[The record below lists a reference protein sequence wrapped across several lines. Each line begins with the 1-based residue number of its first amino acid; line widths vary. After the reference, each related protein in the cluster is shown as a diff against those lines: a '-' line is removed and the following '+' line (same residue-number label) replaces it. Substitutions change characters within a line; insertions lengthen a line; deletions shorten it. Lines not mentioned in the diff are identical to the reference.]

1 MNRIPYLVLLGL
13 AAGATLVAQ
22 GPGRGPRGGFGPG
35 GNCPGMQQSGSRAP
49 IASNPIV
56 EVKSKITA
64 VQIAR
69 GQGMPSLE
77 IAEGGQKTRV
87 VLGSMRYLMQQDFN
101 PKAGDEVS
109 VKGYK
114 SGTDIF
120 AITVAVAGGP
130 VLRLR
135 DDNGWPV
142 WAGRGRMGRCGCCG
156 GCGNQ

>member
-1 MNRIPYLVLLGL
+1 MNRIPYLILVGI
-13 AAGATLVAQ
+13 AAGATLLAQ
-22 GPGRGPRGGFGPG
+22 GPGSCGGA
-35 GNCPGMQQSGSRAP
+35 GNGAGMQQSGAKAP

-56 EVKSKITA
+56 EMAGKITA

-77 IAEGGQKTRV
+77 IESSGQKFKV
-87 VLGSMRYLMQQDFN
+87 ILGSMRYLMQQNFN
-101 PKAGDEVS
+101 PKAGDAVS

-114 SGTDIF
+114 SDTGVY
-120 AITVAVAGGP
+120 AITVTVANGP
-130 VLRLR
+130 VLQLR

-142 WAGRGRMGRCGCCG
+142 WMGRGRMGRCA

>member
-1 MNRIPYLVLLGL
+1 
-13 AAGATLVAQ
+13 
-22 GPGRGPRGGFGPG
+22 
-35 GNCPGMQQSGSRAP
+35 MQQSGARAP

-56 EVKSKITA
+56 ELKGKITA
-64 VQIAR
+64 VQIAW

-87 VLGSMRYLMQQDFN
+87 VLGSMRHLMQQDFN

-120 AITVAVAGGP
+120 AITVAVAGGT

-135 DDNGWPV
+135 DDNGWPI

-156 GCGNQ
+156 NQ